1 MYFSPLPFFL
11 YGFKTHRDE
20 SKIVNDDDS
29 KRSSKRFSSFFSFFL
44 SCETEVRPSRIER
57 SRRLG
62 KQKLGQDLPQRGT
75 KGRAA
80 RKAARNRRNSSV
92 RLTLVFLL
100 FPHSLLLWRPTMMN
114 NAATPKDSQ
123 KAVVRFVG
131 GKIWIPSFRS
141 NPHPPPSRTFSVHL
155 PLPSL
160 SRLFSSFSKRASER
174 DLSELG
180 TINVCLKF
188 PGSSAAMINAS
199 HSTARPSAS
208 MKNNLFR
215 LRARILCYAPR
226 NFHPPWNSS

>member
-1 MYFSPLPFFL
+1 MARKDHRKDSPLL
-11 YGFKTHRDE
+11 
-20 SKIVNDDDS
+20 
-29 KRSSKRFSSFFSFFL
+29 SFFSL
-44 SCETEVRPSRIER
+44 SCETEKLRSSPFER
-57 SRRLG
+57 SRTSA

-75 KGRAA
+75 KGRAPPLEK
-80 RKAARNRRNSSV
+80 RGTDEIRLFGSLSFSSSS
-92 RLTLVFLL
+92 R
-100 FPHSLLLWRPTMMN
+100 
-114 NAATPKDSQ
+114 
-123 KAVVRFVG
+123 
-131 GKIWIPSFRS
+131 IPSFCGGPQWWTMRRRRRIPRKRLS
-141 NPHPPPSRTFSVHL
+141 ALSEGKYEYHHPFALSFEPHPPPAPTFSVHL
-155 PLPSL
+155 PPPSL
-160 SRLFSSFSKRASER
+160 TRLFSSFSKRASER